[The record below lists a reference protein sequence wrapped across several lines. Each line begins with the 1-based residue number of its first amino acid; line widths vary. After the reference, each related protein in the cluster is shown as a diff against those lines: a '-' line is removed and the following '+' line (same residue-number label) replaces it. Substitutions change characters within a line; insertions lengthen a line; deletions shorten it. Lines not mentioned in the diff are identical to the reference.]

1 MTTLQVTEQ
10 KVRTAVQSKT
20 HVSTGVA
27 AATFIAG
34 GIGAL
39 ALGLMT
45 TGAVISEGLSNFL
58 NWWNPAGPLSGKT
71 GISVLAWL
79 ISWVIL
85 NNSWKNK
92 DSDLAKAFTIT
103 LVLIVLGFVLT
114 FPPVFEAFE

>member
-1 MTTLQVTEQ
+1 MTTLKATEQ
-10 KVRTAVQSKT
+10 KINIAVQSKT

-39 ALGLMT
+39 TLGLMT
-45 TGAVISEGLSNFL
+45 TGAVLSEGLSNFL

-71 GISVLAWL
+71 GISILAWL

-85 NNSWKNK
+85 NNLWKDK
-92 DSDLAKAFTIT
+92 DSDLAKAFTMT
-103 LVLIVLGFVLT
+103 LVLIVLGFILT